1 MSVRPVIG
9 GQSPPYKAEHG
20 ISRNGRNAALH
31 SNAARCRDN
40 LPRAI
45 GGCEGRDGLKKSGI
59 FEIWGPKKRASETV
73 NRCRMATSGK
83 TAKTREIESFTS
95 QEV

>member
-20 ISRNGRNAALH
+20 ISSSGRKAALH
-31 SNAARCRDN
+31 ANAARCRIY

-45 GGCEGRDGLKKSGI
+45 GGCEGRDGQKKVKFSK
-59 FEIWGPKKRASETV
+59 FEVQKSATE
-73 NRCRMATSGK
+73 NRKPLPDGDFGQN
-83 TAKTREIESFTS
+83 RENS
-95 QEV
+95 